1 MFVLVTHLTGSA
13 LKLRERRDRDIV
25 AACMGVLKNL
35 FPDETIPKP
44 LDYFV
49 TKWTKD
55 PYTKMSYSYVPVGT
69 DGDAYD
75 IMSQDVASKVYFAGE
90 VSVIMSWNTVNLF
103 ISCP

>member
-1 MFVLVTHLTGSA
+1 
-13 LKLRERRDRDIV
+13 
-25 AACMGVLKNL
+25 
-35 FPDETIPKP
+35 
-44 LDYFV
+44 
-49 TKWTKD
+49 
-55 PYTKMSYSYVPVGT
+55 MSYSYVPVGT